1 MTPIEDQLRALYHA
15 DAERI
20 QPSDLRPAATFAPPR
35 ARRRGRLPAAAAIVA
50 VAAVTVAI
58 LVLPRLLL
66 GAGTSSPGPAA
77 PGAARSALTVTFTTR
92 TTIVSPPG
100 VSVAVPV
107 AQVHAADP
115 RAAKRM
121 SSVIEAN
128 LADII
133 SAFRNRASEN
143 ITLGSSP
150 RHMSE
155 RITVADTTI
164 WHHYLSIRID
174 SFSNTGDQYPHNES
188 TALTFD
194 TRTGARILSTDM
206 FTSIN
211 RATSVVRAALLASR
225 TDGSLN
231 GFDLSA
237 LSLQPSEE
245 GSTTPLNC
253 YPAPAGL
260 HCLVD
265 QNSLAP
271 YAAGRIEATI
281 PWQRL
286 AKLLRPGF
294 AT

>member
-1 MTPIEDQLRALYHA
+1 MTRIEEQLRALYHA
-15 DAERI
+15 DAEHI
-20 QPSDLRPAATFAPPR
+20 QPSDLRPPAPFAPPR
-35 ARRRGRLPAAAAIVA
+35 ACRTGRLPASAAVLA

-58 LVLPRLLL
+58 LVIPRLLL
-66 GAGTSSPGPAA
+66 GAAPSSSGPTTA
-77 PGAARSALTVTFTTR
+77 GARPSALTVTFTSR
-92 TTIVSPPG
+92 VTIVSPPG
-100 VSVAVPV
+100 VPVAVPV
-107 AQVHAADP
+107 ADVHSADP
-115 RAAKRM
+115 TAARRV
-121 SSVIEAN
+121 SSVIEAS

-133 SAFRNRASEN
+133 SAFRNRATEN
-143 ITLGSSP
+143 IALGSSP
-150 RHMSE
+150 RRMSE
-155 RITVADTTI
+155 RITVADTTV
-164 WHHYLSIRID
+164 WHHYLSIRLD
-174 SFSNTGDQYPHNES
+174 SFSDAGDQYPYNES

-194 TRTGARILSTDM
+194 TETGARILPTGM
-206 FTSIN
+206 FTSIT

-237 LSLQPSEE
+237 LSLQPSEA

-286 AKLLRPGF
+286 ARLLRPGF